1 MNQTTTHSKINKRT
15 NSVKTIKQRLA
26 DNEIVMA
33 CGMGRIPHHNF
44 LQILGMNGGFH
55 AVWFDQEH
63 TGVTQE
69 QIEIGALAAR
79 SFGMDSFVRVAP
91 TDYAVV
97 TRSIEGGTSGV
108 MIAQVQNAEHAE
120 QFVKYTKYAPRGYRG
135 LNSSGYDGKFGNVKL
150 AEFCEQSNKDTFL
163 AIQIETLSALND
175 ADAIA
180 AIDGVDVLFVGPA
193 DLGQS
198 MGLTGDFFNPKCI
211 EALDKVAAACKKH
224 GKNWGVVTV
233 NPDYADMVVEKGCRI
248 LSPTS
253 DNRLLNMGIKA
264 TKGEYSKYF

>member
-1 MNQTTTHSKINKRT
+1 M
-15 NSVKTIKQRLA
+15 KTIKQRLA
-26 DNEIVMA
+26 DKEIIMA
-33 CGMGRIPHHNF
+33 CGLGRIPHHNF
-44 LQILGMNGGFH
+44 IQILGMQGGFQ

-63 TGVTQE
+63 TGVTME
-69 QIEIGALAAR
+69 QIEVGALAAR

-97 TRSIEGGTSGV
+97 TRSIEAGSSGV
-108 MIAQVQNAEHAE
+108 MVAQVQNAEHAE
-120 QFVKYTKYAPRGYRG
+120 QIVKWTKYAPRGYRG
-135 LNSSGYDGKFGNVKL
+135 LNSSGYDGKYGTVPL
-150 AEFCEQSNKDTFL
+150 AEFCAQSNRDTFL

-175 ADAIA
+175 SDAIA

-211 EALDKVAAACKKH
+211 EALDKVGAACKKH

-233 NPDYADMVVEKGCRI
+233 NPAYADMVVEKGCRI

-264 TKGEYSKYF
+264 TKGEYSKYFTA